1 MTSIIMIGTTSLLPS
16 DVCMTIKI
24 NKNFIHITSMYMYS
38 VRSMINCAFNL
49 VLSFQENSDNS
60 LSDKGM
66 GRQE

>member
-1 MTSIIMIGTTSLLPS
+1 
-16 DVCMTIKI
+16 MTIKI